1 MQCPRCHLENP
12 PSTTTCDCG
21 YSFAT
26 GAYVPKSVDR
36 PGEHSMGGQA
46 RPRYAAL
53 ESISTFYRIAAW
65 VILVVLVLV
74 GVNILA
80 NSTDQTMS
88 IALYKALACFVG
100 AAVQWLVLK
109 AVAEAINLFVDIAC
123 DVRAMASKMNNN
135 DGR

>member
-26 GAYVPKSVDR
+26 GAYVPKPVNR
-36 PGEHSMGGQA
+36 PSEHSMGGQEK
-46 RPRYAAL
+46 PRYAAL
-53 ESISTFYRIAAW
+53 ENISTIYRIAAW
-65 VILVVLVLV
+65 VIFAALILV
-74 GVNILA
+74 GVVILA
-80 NSTDQTMS
+80 NSTEQTRS
-88 IALYKALACFVG
+88 IALYTAVACFVG

-109 AVAEAINLFVDIAC
+109 AVAEAIMLFVDIAC
-123 DVRAMASKMNNN
+123 DVRAMAAKMNNN